1 MYVTV
6 FNILVTKDY
15 VHFATEYMMSAEG
28 AQIIKLLLD
37 GYSDSAIALNCGIML
52 RECTNNGVFTNIF
65 SITVI

>member
-37 GYSDSAIALNCGIML
+37 GYSDSAIALNCRYHVERMYP
-52 RECTNNGVFTNIF
+52 T
-65 SITVI
+65 TVYSRISSR